1 MTRKCPT
8 CGAEFEPACNRQ
20 RYCSS
25 KCRKLIT
32 RGRVLA
38 LRCKPK
44 VCAWCGEEFIP
55 SHGRQKFCSPA
66 CATRSKNR
74 KWREAHRKPC
84 VPRTCPI
91 CGAEFEPSDER
102 QRYCSKRC
110 KKRQRSRRN
119 NERIKAARAA
129 ARGVVKCAWCGEEFT
144 PKNIRA
150 RFCSKRCWDA
160 AYYACRTRQGA
171 CRRRRH
177 VSGPNITF
185 AKQAGPR
192 PEEESIARVRAYLS
206 LPPAERWARRGE
218 LTADEHKLA
227 QKIYME
233 NHSIRTVAT
242 NDLMH

>member
-1 MTRKCPT
+1 MTRK
-8 CGAEFEPACNRQ
+8 
-20 RYCSS
+20 
-25 KCRKLIT
+25 
-32 RGRVLA
+32 
-38 LRCKPK
+38 
-44 VCAWCGEEFIP
+44 
-55 SHGRQKFCSPA
+55 
-66 CATRSKNR
+66 
-74 KWREAHRKPC
+74 
-84 VPRTCPI
+84 CPI
-91 CGAEFEPSDER
+91 CGAEFEPANER

-110 KKRQRSRRN
+110 KKRQQSRRN

-129 ARGVVKCAWCGEEFT
+129 ARGMVKCAWCGEEFT

-160 AYYACRTRQGA
+160 AYYHSWRSAGCIRT
-171 CRRRRH
+171 RRH

-185 AKQAGPR
+185 AKHVSPR

-206 LPPAERWARRGE
+206 LPPAERYARRGE
-218 LTADEHKLA
+218 LTKAEHALA